1 MTCFAYV
8 TNLSECVPGPCR
20 HFERR
25 NFTNTLKKLIQEA
38 IEEGLIKDNLTYEEA
53 FVFLESSVRGMMATW
68 CFSNGNFD
76 IVEIGNKYLQN
87 LIKNIIK

>member
-1 MTCFAYV
+1 M
-8 TNLSECVPGPCR
+8 
-20 HFERR
+20 
-25 NFTNTLKKLIQEA
+25 QEA
-38 IEEGLIKDNLTYEEA
+38 IKEGLIKDNLTYEEA